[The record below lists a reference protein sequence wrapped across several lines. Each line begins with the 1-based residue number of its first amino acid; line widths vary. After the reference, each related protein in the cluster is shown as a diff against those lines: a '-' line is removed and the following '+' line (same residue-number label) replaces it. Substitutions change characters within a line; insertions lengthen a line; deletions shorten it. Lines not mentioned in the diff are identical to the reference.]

1 MYDQAAT
8 MLYFFLMVL
17 WPFILTLVIGGFA
30 LLALGVI
37 RIVTFHTDRRYQ
49 RQSLLYRGWR

>member
-1 MYDQAAT
+1 MYDEAAT

-37 RIVTFHTDRRYQ
+37 RIVTFRPERRYQ